1 MHRRIRRGLSAAI
14 STGFIVSGLLV
25 LPVQSTAE
33 TLRDALIGAYHH
45 SGLLDQ
51 NRALLRAADEDVA
64 LAVAALRP
72 IINWTADITRENR
85 NSIGTPNGT
94 INTSRFGTD
103 VSATID
109 ATLLIWDGGR
119 SKLSIEQAKESVLA
133 TRQQLISVEQQILL
147 RAVNAYFRVRQAAET
162 VDLRRSN
169 LRLIAEELRA
179 AQDRFEVGE
188 VTRTDVA
195 QAQAR
200 LAEARSGLASAQGD
214 LVQAQEEYA
223 NVVGRKPGQL
233 ATPGALPKLARD
245 VDNAKA
251 VAVRNHPDLKA
262 VQHRVSA
269 ADLAVQGAR
278 RSAQPTVSL
287 NAQLSQSQTLGT
299 NEYLDRNQFGIQL
312 SGPIYQG
319 GALASQTRLAIAN
332 RDQQRG
338 NLHTVRHDIR
348 QQVGNA
354 YAILR
359 SAQAQLEATGQ
370 RIRAARVAFRGVR
383 EEATLGARTTLD
395 VLNAEQA
402 LLDAQAAQISAQA
415 DRYVAAYQ
423 VLAAMGRL
431 TVTDLRLGIQQYDPN
446 EYYNLVK
453 NAPRER
459 SDEGRKLDRVLKS
472 LQKD

>member
-1 MHRRIRRGLSAAI
+1 L
-14 STGFIVSGLLV
+14 
-25 LPVQSTAE
+25 
-33 TLRDALIGAYHH
+33 AL
-45 SGLLDQ
+45 
-51 NRALLRAADEDVA
+51 
-64 LAVAALRP
+64 
-72 IINWTADITRENR
+72 
-85 NSIGTPNGT
+85 
-94 INTSRFGTD
+94 
-103 VSATID
+103 
-109 ATLLIWDGGR
+109 
-119 SKLSIEQAKESVLA
+119 
-133 TRQQLISVEQQILL
+133 
-147 RAVNAYFRVRQAAET
+147 
-162 VDLRRSN
+162 
-169 LRLIAEELRA
+169 
-179 AQDRFEVGE
+179 
-188 VTRTDVA
+188 
-195 QAQAR
+195 
-200 LAEARSGLASAQGD
+200 
-214 LVQAQEEYA
+214 
-223 NVVGRKPGQL
+223 
-233 ATPGALPKLARD
+233 
-245 VDNAKA
+245 
-251 VAVRNHPDLKA
+251 
-262 VQHRVSA
+262 
-269 ADLAVQGAR
+269 
-278 RSAQPTVSL
+278 
-287 NAQLSQSQTLGT
+287 
-299 NEYLDRNQFGIQL
+299 
-312 SGPIYQG
+312 
-319 GALASQTRLAIAN
+319 AN
-332 RDQQRG
+332 RDQPRG